1 MKKSNILFLSIL
13 TTALLAAACDES
25 SGKGNIQIYVEPEW
39 TLINGISHGEEE
51 EDIRDGW
58 DVSYSDFVLSIGE
71 ITVGRSGQPPKYG
84 MGTHYLV
91 DLKNTPLAGQLV
103 AEFTGVPSG
112 HWDRVGYALPAASPD
127 SVPLGA
133 VPLNHQSLMKD
144 QGLAVY
150 TRMTFTKAT
159 GQRCP
164 YLVGTADPADPAR
177 PCTAATELTAE
188 WALPFP
194 ARADGCQT
202 ELETGLTVPDGGTA
216 AVKLTIHADHFFFT
230 AFRHTGVT
238 RLVQHLIDADLDA
251 DGEITLEELDA
262 VPVTVLSTTIFDLS
276 TIPGALNTLLDYVRW
291 ATITLPHYQG
301 DGGCPERSAL

>member
-1 MKKSNILFLSIL
+1 MKKIHILFLSIL
-13 TTALLAAACDES
+13 ATLWLAAACDET
-25 SGKGNIQIYVEPEW
+25 SGKGDIQIYVQPEW
-39 TLINGISHGEEE
+39 TLLNGISPGDDEEN
-51 EDIRDGW
+51 IRDGW
-58 DVSYSDFVLSIGE
+58 AVSYSDFVLSIGE
-71 ITVGRSGQPPKYG
+71 ITVGKSGQPPKYG
-84 MGTHYLV
+84 MATHYLV
-91 DLKNTPLAGQLV
+91 DLKNTPQAGQLV

-112 HWDRVGYALPAASPD
+112 HWDRVGYALPAAS
-127 SVPLGA
+127 SSSEALGA
-133 VPLNHQSLMKD
+133 VPLNHQALMKD
-144 QGLAVY
+144 EGLAVY
-150 TRMTFTKAT
+150 TRMTFTKTT

-177 PCTAATELTAE
+177 PCAAATELTAD
-188 WALPFP
+188 WSLPFP
-194 ARADGCQT
+194 SRADGCQT

-216 AVKLTIHADHFFFT
+216 AVKLTIHSDHFFFT

-276 TIPGALNTLLDYVRW
+276 TIPDQLNTLLDYVRW